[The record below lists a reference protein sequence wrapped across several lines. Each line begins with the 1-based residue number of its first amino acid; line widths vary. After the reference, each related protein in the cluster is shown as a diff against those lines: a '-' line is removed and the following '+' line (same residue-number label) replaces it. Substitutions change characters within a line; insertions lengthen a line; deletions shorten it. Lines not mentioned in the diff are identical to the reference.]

1 MTRLA
6 DFLAGR
12 SPAEM
17 FEVLRSLAEEAG
29 FAIRSLTQET
39 HDARFAS
46 IEELV
51 RVTITSSGRTQPD
64 GTKAVGMFD
73 LDDASFEPK
82 VTAMIADLE
91 EQLAGYVTADGL
103 VFPVASDVLIATA

>member
-1 MTRLA
+1 M
-6 DFLAGR
+6 
-12 SPAEM
+12 
-17 FEVLRSLAEEAG
+17 
-29 FAIRSLTQET
+29 
-39 HDARFAS
+39 
-46 IEELV
+46 
-51 RVTITSSGRTQPD
+51 
-64 GTKAVGMFD
+64 AVGMFH